1 MYRILTEDVNR
12 ETIYSILDSY
22 VDGYTVTPSIGS
34 WRGVR
39 ENSLAIDFVGVSA
52 NKVVAM
58 AEAIR
63 AANDQESVLILEF
76 NTAVQFINRVEVAA

>member
-22 VDGYTVTPSIGS
+22 VDGYTIQAGTGS

-39 ENSLAIDFVGVSA
+39 ENSIAIDLIGIDQTIAEQIALNIKDA
-52 NKVVAM
+52 NK
-58 AEAIR
+58 
-63 AANDQESVLILEF
+63 QESVLLLSIETEATFL
-76 NTAVQFINRVEVAA
+76 

>member
-22 VDGYTVTPSIGS
+22 VDGYTVTPSVGS

-39 ENSLAIDFVGVSA
+39 ENSPAIDLVGVNLPKATDIA
-52 NKVVAM
+52 N
-58 AEAIR
+58 AIR
-63 AANDQESVLILEF
+63 DANNQEAVMLLEF
-76 NTAVQFINRVEVAA
+76 SAVSTLV